1 MRAQKKGQTPRD
13 RMQAEPAKLL
23 SICYYCTHRL
33 VRKNSSQNV
42 AICFTSRGESRRH
55 TRESLFL
62 HVGKPHATRGISPPL
77 SKSLA
82 PRHAKKCAKSDG
94 MGRFCYMEVTF

>member
-23 SICYYCTHRL
+23 SFCYYCTHRL

-62 HVGKPHATRGISPPL
+62 HVGKPHATRGISPP
-77 SKSLA
+77 SAKNWRRATQKSVQKA
-82 PRHAKKCAKSDG
+82 
-94 MGRFCYMEVTF
+94 MEWAVFAI